1 MCQSSYL
8 SLTIQLIV
16 YFLFLSEKSPV
27 EAKLPWLKQAQE
39 LEETRI
45 ATEEPK

>member
-1 MCQSSYL
+1 MKF
-8 SLTIQLIV
+8 IV
-16 YFLFLSEKSPV
+16 YFLFSLSEKSPV

-39 LEETRI
+39 LEETRT